1 MAAIQIDLLSK
12 RVNDLSKQKD
22 AFAKELFDAKKK
34 KVKVLRGRDIAQQVN
49 VDYCDALDKAGIDMN
64 KGRSQPAI
72 DTKKLR
78 QMMNNELLLTMKKN
92 KQQKD

>member
-34 KVKVLRGRDIAQQVN
+34 KVKVLRGRDIA
-49 VDYCDALDKAGIDMN
+49 
-64 KGRSQPAI
+64 
-72 DTKKLR
+72 
-78 QMMNNELLLTMKKN
+78 
-92 KQQKD
+92 